1 MDLKKK
7 KEKELEKMLVERK
20 EELRKDSFASSTTG
34 KSSVDVSKIKKE
46 IAQILTEVNSR

>member
-7 KEKELEKMLVERK
+7 KEKELEKMLIERK
-20 EELRKDSFASSTTG
+20 EELRKDGFASSTTG

-46 IAQILTEVNSR
+46 IAQILTEINSR

>member
-7 KEKELEKMLVERK
+7 KEKELEKMLIERK
-20 EELRKDSFASSTTG
+20 EELRKDSFSSSATG

-46 IAQILTEVNSR
+46 IAQILTEINSR

>member
-7 KEKELEKMLVERK
+7 KIEELEKMLIERK

-34 KSSVDVSKIKKE
+34 KGSVDVSKIKKE
-46 IAQILTEVNSR
+46 VAQILTEINIR